1 MNSMSLGSLHPPNP
15 LICMMFYKGHAVHL
29 SFMTPGSVR

>member
-1 MNSMSLGSLHPPNP
+1 MSRMSLEPFNPPNP

-29 SFMTPGSVR
+29 SFMTHGAVR